1 MYDEGGLFGGT
12 NSAVA
17 PEDAKKTNN
26 AIKVK
31 MRKSRFSLGGT
42 SFLLIANENKRNIFK
57 IEIYFRISQTMLGSK
72 KPVCITQLICRGRF
86 QCPCIQPIY

>member
-17 PEDAKKTNN
+17 PADSKKTKN

-31 MRKSRFSLGGT
+31 MRKSRFSFGGD
-42 SFLLIANENKRNIFK
+42 IF
-57 IEIYFRISQTMLGSK
+57 FVNSK
-72 KPVCITQLICRGRF
+72 
-86 QCPCIQPIY
+86 